1 MRKEGNRRRHNYLRT
16 AIRAALALP
25 VAGGFVVAPAI
36 AQNQNAVEE
45 IVVTATRREGTVQDV
60 PINIAAVDGT
70 RLTEQGFV
78 NISDVLAY
86 VPGINAVDQGGR
98 NGNETIVRGLNA
110 DPLGQGGGND
120 NGTTVATYLGDIPIP
135 IDLRLNDLERVEVLL
150 GPQGTLYGA
159 GTLGGAIRFLPARPD
174 FQETLFEIRTDAYA
188 ISKGDGLSTDLGFTF
203 NVPISDTLAIRGS
216 MDRLDDKGF
225 IDYPFVVQQPG
236 VSEPD
241 IDPNDPAAVA
251 ANFAP
256 EEDANDQEVLSGRIA
271 LRWQPIDAVD
281 MNLTYYFQDEDNG
294 GRTVSSARGAYP
306 SPRYASASRV
316 LEPNE
321 EENDLIALE
330 IVADLG
336 FAELTSATGLG
347 YYEEVGQR
355 DQTDLLISLEYS
367 YETFPTF
374 TAFTR
379 EEQEEEFISQELR
392 LVSTNDSRFNWIIG
406 GYYNKFETV
415 ATSAEFTPGYA
426 AFAGFDRP
434 DDLEYFSAQSSDI
447 TEKAIFGEVGFDIT
461 DRWQVTVGGR
471 FYDFEIETQ
480 STVDFPLFDPS
491 FVAPSLGEV
500 GDRPFDPALRQTGD
514 GTLLKVNTSFDVN
527 DDVTIY
533 ATLSEGFRIG
543 GSNGG
548 GPCPDFDP
556 NATQGNCN
564 LAPGQQFGP
573 GPNDF
578 AQFDERAFGPDTT
591 RNWELGAKTQWMDG
605 SLILNGAIFLVE
617 WEDPQLSSA
626 TVNASIPITINADGA
641 ESKGIELSMDWRAT
655 DQFRVRATYSHT
667 ESELTDDVPSL
678 VRTISPPGFGTAFE
692 DGLSGDRLPGSP
704 ENQFSVFANY
714 DVNLSSGNNLRF
726 NFGYAWQDEVLSR
739 TGALG
744 DGLTLDEYGIA
755 NFSAVYS
762 TDNWAATFYAN
773 NLFDEF
779 AESGV
784 QSTLRSN
791 QAPLGSTVRSYLTQV
806 LRPQTFG
813 VRFNYR
819 FN

>member
-1 MRKEGNRRRHNYLRT
+1 MMKEGIRRRHNYLRT
-16 AIRAALALP
+16 AIRAALAIP
-25 VAGGFVVAPAI
+25 VAGGFAVAPAL
-36 AQNQNAVEE
+36 AQNENAVEE

-70 RLTEQGFV
+70 RLVEQGFV
-78 NISDVLAY
+78 NIADVLAF

-110 DPLGQGGGND
+110 DPLGQGSGND

-135 IDLRLNDLERVEVLL
+135 IDFRLNDLQRVEVLL

-159 GTLGGAIRFLPARPD
+159 GTLGGAIRYIPNKPD
-174 FQETLFEIRTDAYA
+174 FQETSFEIRTDAYS
-188 ISKGDGLSTDLGFTF
+188 ISKGDGISTDLGFTF
-203 NVPISDTLAIRGS
+203 NVPISDTLALRGS
-216 MDRLDDKGF
+216 VDRLDDQGF
-225 IDYPFVVQQPG
+225 VDYPFVVQQPG

-241 IDPNDPAAVA
+241 IDPNDAAAVA

-256 EEDANDQEVLSGRIA
+256 EEDANDQETLSGRFA

-281 MNLTYYFQDEDNG
+281 LNLTYYFQDEDNG

-321 EENDLIALE
+321 EENDLFAVEL
-330 IVADLG
+330 VADLG
-336 FAELTSATGLG
+336 FAELTSATGFG
-347 YYEEVGQR
+347 KYEEVGQR

-379 EEQEEEFISQELR
+379 EEMEEEFFSQEIR
-392 LVSTNDSRFNWIIG
+392 LVSTSDSRFNWIVG

-415 ATSAEFTPGYA
+415 GSSAEFTPGYA

-434 DDLEYFSAQSSDI
+434 DDLEYFSAGSEEVI
-447 TEKAIFGEVGFDIT
+447 EKAIFGEIGFDIT
-461 DRWQVTVGGR
+461 DRWQITVGGR
-471 FYDFEIETQ
+471 YYDYEIEQQ

-491 FVAPSLGEV
+491 FVAPSLSEIE
-500 GDRPFDPALRQTGD
+500 DRDFDPSLRQADD
-514 GTLLKVNTSFDVN
+514 GTLLKINTSFEIN
-527 DDVTIY
+527 EDVTVY

-543 GSNGG
+543 GGNGG
-548 GPCPDFDP
+548 GPCPEYDP
-556 NATQGNCN
+556 NASQGNCN

-578 AQFDERAFGPDTT
+578 ALFDERAYGPDKT
-591 RNWELGAKTQWMDG
+591 RNYELGAKTQWMDG
-605 SLILNGAIFLVE
+605 ALTLNGAIFYVE

-626 TVNASIPITINADGA
+626 TVNASIPITINANGA
-641 ESKGIELSMDWRAT
+641 ESKGIELSGDWSAT
-655 DQFRVRATYSHT
+655 DQLRLRATYSHT
-667 ESELTDDVPSL
+667 ESELSDDVPSL
-678 VRTISPPGFGTAFE
+678 VRTVSPPGFGTAFE

-704 ENQFSVFANY
+704 EDQFSIFANY
-714 DVNLSSGNNLRF
+714 DVDLSSGNSLRF
-726 NFGYAWQDEVLSR
+726 NFGYAWQGDVLSR
-739 TGALG
+739 TGGLG
-744 DGLTLDEYGIA
+744 EGLTLDDYGIA

-762 TDNWAATFYAN
+762 TDNWSATLYAN

-779 AESGV
+779 AEAGV
-784 QSTLRSN
+784 QSTVRSN
-791 QAPLGSTVRSYLTQV
+791 QAPLGATVRSYLTQV

-813 VRFNYR
+813 ARFNYR
-819 FN
+819 F